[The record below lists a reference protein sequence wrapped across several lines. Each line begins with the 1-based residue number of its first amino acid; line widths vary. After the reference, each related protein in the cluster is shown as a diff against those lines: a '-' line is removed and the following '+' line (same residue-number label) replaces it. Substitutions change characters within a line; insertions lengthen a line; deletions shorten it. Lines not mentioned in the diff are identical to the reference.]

1 MKLTTLKFFDMDGK
15 EVRQEDWAE
24 ALVLGAVKST
34 IEQYRQ
40 RALTNIS
47 RLVCATHGGKAAL
60 VFNVMGDPRQ
70 MSIEIRATAC
80 CDEFAQIAVQE
91 AQKSWATE

>member
-1 MKLTTLKFFDMDGK
+1 MIILKFFDMDGK

-24 ALVLGAVKST
+24 ALVLGAVKAT

-40 RALTNIS
+40 RALTNVS
-47 RLVCATHGGKAAL
+47 QLVCAIHGSKAAL
-60 VFNVMGDPRQ
+60 VFNVMGDPQQ
-70 MSIEIRATAC
+70 MSIEIHATAC